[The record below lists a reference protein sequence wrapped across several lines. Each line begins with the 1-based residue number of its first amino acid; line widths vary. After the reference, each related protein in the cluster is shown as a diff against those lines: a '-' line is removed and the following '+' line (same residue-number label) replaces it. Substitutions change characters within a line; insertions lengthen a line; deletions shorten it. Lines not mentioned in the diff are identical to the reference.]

1 MVNIIPAIMPKT
13 KGELM
18 EKLEKVWGSVS
29 RVQLDVVDGVFAK
42 TVTIG
47 PEILGEINTIVRFD
61 AHLMVEKP
69 ELWLEKCM
77 NGGVERVI
85 GQVEMMDDV
94 NLFIADG
101 QAMGME
107 VGLAFDLE
115 TNLERLAEV
124 VTDLDCV
131 LLMSVP
137 AGAQGQKFDRRV
149 LKKIMEV
156 RKLSKTIP
164 IVIDGGIDEVNI
176 KQCLVAE
183 WAEELEEDEL
193 NRSFS
198 GMEFVV
204 GSHLFAPVDTLKAL
218 EQLRHLS
225 PPTPS

>member
-13 KGELM
+13 KKELL

-42 TVTIG
+42 TETIG

-61 AHLMVEKP
+61 AHLMVDRP

-85 GQVEMMDDV
+85 GQVEMMEDV

-101 QAMGME
+101 QAMGMG

-115 TNLERLAEV
+115 TNLDRLAEV
-124 VTDLDCV
+124 IMDLDCV
-131 LLMSVP
+131 LLMSVA
-137 AGAQGQKFDRRV
+137 AGAQGQKFDERV

-164 IVIDGGIDEVNI
+164 IVIDGGIDVPNI
-176 KQCLVAE
+176 KQCLAAE
-183 WAEELEEDEL
+183 WAEEMEEDEL
-193 NRSFS
+193 NRSFA

-204 GSHLFAPVDTLKAL
+204 GSHLFSPVDTLKEL
-218 EQLRHLS
+218 ENLRYLYV
-225 PPTPS
+225 TP